1 MSKLDVMIQ
10 SYTQAEKIRESVK
23 GFVME
28 AKQGFEKRETEIL
41 RDATLTRAGQEQHLE
56 KARSHYLKQLLGQ
69 LQSAKK
75 EFEKSSDSAVAFADE
90 ILLADPE
97 RPSAAVEAE
106 FERRLTALRTD
117 TILATNTKSGLSKLD
132 SFVNAIDNPYF
143 ARKMMDEFPA
153 LAASFVNKDV
163 SSQLKLGH
171 INTKLISMAST
182 EEQKQAQQIK
192 ESALSK
198 KEQPLIPEYDQYYNV
213 ATKTFGP
220 QMADYLRNPESYSGQ
235 E

>member
-1 MSKLDVMIQ
+1 MNKFEEMNQ
-10 SYTQAEKIRESVK
+10 SYTQMEQIRESVK
-23 GFVME
+23 GSVMK
-28 AKQGFEKRETEIL
+28 AKQEFEKRETEIL
-41 RDATLTRAGQEQHLE
+41 QDVTLTHVGQKQQLD
-56 KARSHYLKQLLGQ
+56 KVRDQYSNQLLGQ

-75 EFEKSSDSAVAFADE
+75 EFDKTSDSAVAYADE
-90 ILLADPE
+90 ILLAE
-97 RPSAAVEAE
+97 AEKPSAAVEAE
-106 FERRLTALRTD
+106 FERRLTALRAD
-117 TILATNTKSGLSKLD
+117 TILVTNTKLGLSKLE
-132 SFVNAIDNPYF
+132 SFVNTIDNPYF
-143 ARKMMDEFPA
+143 ARKMMAEFPA

-171 INTKLISMAST
+171 INTKLTNMAST
-182 EEQKQAQQIK
+182 EEQKQAQKIK
-192 ESALSK
+192 ESVLSK

>member
-1 MSKLDVMIQ
+1 MNKFEEMNQ
-10 SYTQAEKIRESVK
+10 SYTQMEQIRESVK
-23 GFVME
+23 GSVMK
-28 AKQGFEKRETEIL
+28 AKQEFEKRETEIL
-41 RDATLTRAGQEQHLE
+41 QDVTLTHVGQKQQLD
-56 KARSHYLKQLLGQ
+56 KVRDQYSNQLLGQ

-75 EFEKSSDSAVAFADE
+75 EFDKSSDSAVAYADE
-90 ILLADPE
+90 ILLAEPE

-106 FERRLTALRTD
+106 FERRLTALRAD
-117 TILATNTKSGLSKLD
+117 TILATNTKSGLSKLE
-132 SFVNAIDNPYF
+132 SFVNTIDNPYF
-143 ARKMMDEFPA
+143 AQKMMAEFPA

-171 INTKLISMAST
+171 INTKLTNMAST
-182 EEQKQAQQIK
+182 EEQKQAQKIK
-192 ESALSK
+192 ESVLSK

>member
-1 MSKLDVMIQ
+1 MNKFEEMTQ
-10 SYTQAEKIRESVK
+10 SYTQMEQIRESVK
-23 GFVME
+23 GSVMK
-28 AKQGFEKRETEIL
+28 AKQEFEKRETEIL
-41 RDATLTRAGQEQHLE
+41 QDVTLTHVGQKQQLD
-56 KARSHYLKQLLGQ
+56 KVRDQYSNQLLGQ

-75 EFEKSSDSAVAFADE
+75 EFDKTSDSVVAFADE
-90 ILLADPE
+90 ILLAEPE
-97 RPSAAVEAE
+97 RPSAAAEAE
-106 FERRLTALRTD
+106 FDRSLTALRTD
-117 TILATNTKSGLSKLD
+117 TILATNTKSGLSKLE
-132 SFVNAIDNPYF
+132 SFVNTIDNPYF
-143 ARKMMDEFPA
+143 ARKMMAEFPA

-171 INTKLISMAST
+171 INTKLTNMAST
-182 EEQKQAQQIK
+182 EEQKRTQQIK
-192 ESALSK
+192 ESVLSK